1 MTRNSSGNYIN
12 IPQFTHSCYLP
23 FPQESVNEALREVQP
38 RCDEVCVGR
47 KFLLG
52 ILLSDLFTVEGP
64 ASPLRQ
70 GAHQGKGSSPAP
82 GWGAPPSDWRTPF
95 GQSCVSPT
103 SPGKKHHPP
112 ETGRSPRVGLHLLH
126 QDQSSLGQAR
136 LPIRLAASASNSVRG
151 AMSPPSD
158 WGLPKNKTPPPSDW
172 GRSSQWLCPPI
183 RLVGSV
189 LLTASCSVADAH
201 PPSSRGRHPH
211 ERTGTRMAQST
222 QSKHPA
228 GFRGSATPMGQ
239 RNRSPC
245 GLDFHRVTK
254 NMLVAGGLLP
264 L

>member
-1 MTRNSSGNYIN
+1 MRSVWGESFCWVSCCRISLRWRVLPPLSDRELTKARDPLLLQAGGLHPLTGEPPSGRAVS
-12 IPQFTHSCYLP
+12 PQL
-23 FPQESVNEALREVQP
+23 
-38 RCDEVCVGR
+38 
-47 KFLLG
+47 LLG
-52 ILLSDLFTVEGP
+52 RNII
-64 ASPLRQ
+64 PL
-70 GAHQGKGSSPAP
+70 K
-82 GWGAPPSDWRTPF
+82 
-95 GQSCVSPT
+95 
-103 SPGKKHHPP
+103 HPP

-126 QDQSSLGQAR
+126 RDQSSLGQAR